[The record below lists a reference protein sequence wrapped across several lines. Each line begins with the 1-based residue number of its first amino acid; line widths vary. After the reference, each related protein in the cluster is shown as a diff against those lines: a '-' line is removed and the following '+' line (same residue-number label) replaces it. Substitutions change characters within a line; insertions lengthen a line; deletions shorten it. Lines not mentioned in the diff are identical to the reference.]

1 MLIWSVII
9 IHCLLSAVLLWLA
22 WQMWC
27 LRQMFIA
34 TVVAVDSWTA
44 ACQDGLGASPPAI
57 YIAHQGIQ
65 SAAMHYSHLQS
76 HWQKNTAFLA
86 GIMEAVGLGRRL
98 WFRLRSGRGDAKSSN
113 KSNHQSGH
121 QSGKR
126 RR

>member
-1 MLIWSVII
+1 
-9 IHCLLSAVLLWLA
+9 LLSAVLLWLA

-44 ACQDGLGASPPAI
+44 ACQDSLGASPPAI
-57 YIAHQGIQ
+57 YVAHQGIQ
-65 SAAMHYSHLQS
+65 LAAMHYGHLQN

-86 GIMEAVGLGRRL
+86 GVMEAVGLGHRL
-98 WFRLRSGRGDAKSSN
+98 WLRLRSGRGDAKSSSKSSN
-113 KSNHQSGH
+113 K
-121 QSGKR
+121 SGKR